1 MAYSRDKYD
10 ELLGF
15 SRNIDRIWSAMLQE
29 TRQPQLRWR
38 PPTDVYETDDAVV
51 VLVEVAGMDP
61 EKLEV
66 SFRGK
71 ILQIRGRRE
80 DRHRKYS
87 CHCLEVE
94 YGEFSSVVYLPGNYD
109 RDAISAEYDDGFLTI
124 RLPKASPEAKSPKI
138 EIATEAD

>member
-15 SRNIDRIWSAMLQE
+15 SRNIDCIWSAMLQE
-29 TRQPQLRWR
+29 TRQPQLKWR

-80 DRHRKYS
+80 DRHRKYQLS
-87 CHCLEVE
+87 
-94 YGEFSSVVYLPGNYD
+94 LPRSRIRGVQQY
-109 RDAISAEYDDGFLTI
+109 RISPRKL
-124 RLPKASPEAKSPKI
+124 
-138 EIATEAD
+138 